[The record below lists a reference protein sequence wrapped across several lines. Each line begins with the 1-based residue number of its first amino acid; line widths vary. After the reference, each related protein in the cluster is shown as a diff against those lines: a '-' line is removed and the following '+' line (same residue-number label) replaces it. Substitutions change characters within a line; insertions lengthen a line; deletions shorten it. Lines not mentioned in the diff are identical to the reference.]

1 MQSHYSVMAL
11 IVPLKLRHV
20 LDDII
25 RINSLSEHDVR
36 TNGHSSPIYYLSS
49 IKTEKIETA
58 ATRK

>member
-1 MQSHYSVMAL
+1 MAL

-36 TNGHSSPIYYLSS
+36 TNGHSIPIYYLSS